1 MASKYRKCEPY
12 ISVIDVI
19 ECILDGRP
27 LYWHDKVQTAG
38 WMLSQRLTTLYWST
52 ERGAFTRA
60 ILKETGDEG
69 P

>member
-1 MASKYRKCEPY
+1 VASKYRKGEPY

-27 LYWHDKVQTAG
+27 LYWRHKVQTSG
-38 WMLSQRLTTLYWST
+38 WMLSQRLNVLYNET
-52 ERGAFTRA
+52 ENGVFARA